1 MKAEILHTLA
11 KLQAP
16 GKHTVQINLDT
27 QTVLIQLPFL
37 QILSHKDWIGILYG
51 PWVHLS
57 SAYFQ
62 KHYHCFT

>member
-51 PWVHLS
+51 P
-57 SAYFQ
+57 
-62 KHYHCFT
+62 